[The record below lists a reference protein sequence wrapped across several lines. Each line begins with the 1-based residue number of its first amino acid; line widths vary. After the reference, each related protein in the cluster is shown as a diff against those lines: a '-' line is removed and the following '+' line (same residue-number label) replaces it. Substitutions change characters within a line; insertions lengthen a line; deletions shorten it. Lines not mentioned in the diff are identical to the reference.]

1 MLLTVP
7 IKPNDLGFNELI
19 EALENCPSIQDP
31 QMRKDVIGFF
41 PDIGKQV
48 EERNT
53 VRASV
58 LSILKA
64 FSGYPDRFDELIG
77 AIDYYE
83 QNNGYF
89 KTLIQVVRGLAR
101 QQQQDLTTDMGV
113 RQFNAQIDNTAG
125 AANAEATRNYYNEL
139 AQLQQNMQDSDMI
152 GRNRILSAL
161 VPAVSHHGVQK
172 LKNLNFITCECPF
185 VSILKNYSR
194 LT

>member
-19 EALENCPSIQDP
+19 EALENCPSIRDT
-31 QMRKDVIGFF
+31 QMRKDVIDFF

-77 AIDYYE
+77 AIDYT
-83 QNNGYF
+83 N
-89 KTLIQVVRGLAR
+89 KIMV
-101 QQQQDLTTDMGV
+101 
-113 RQFNAQIDNTAG
+113 
-125 AANAEATRNYYNEL
+125 
-139 AQLQQNMQDSDMI
+139 
-152 GRNRILSAL
+152 IL
-161 VPAVSHHGVQK
+161 
-172 LKNLNFITCECPF
+172 
-185 VSILKNYSR
+185 R
-194 LT
+194 L